1 MSGPLRPIAV
11 FVSEPAAG
19 RFVWE
24 LIEAES
30 GAGAGEA
37 EWTRLLASKARFTSY
52 ADALAAG
59 LEALQAQM
67 DDPAVGPRAEEGAD
81 AVAPSAQHKPSK
93 ASSKRAP
100 EAKPAPARK
109 KAFFGF
115 GPVK

>member
-1 MSGPLRPIAV
+1 MPGPLRPIAV
-11 FVSEPAAG
+11 LVSEPAAG

-24 LIEAES
+24 LIESE
-30 GAGAGEA
+30 AGDEAGEA
-37 EWTRLLASKARFTSY
+37 EWTRLLVSKARFTSY

-67 DDPAVGPRAEEGAD
+67 DDPAIGPRAEEGVEA
-81 AVAPSAQHKPSK
+81 ATPPIRHKASKAPST
-93 ASSKRAP
+93 RAP
-100 EAKPAPARK
+100 PAKAAPARK